1 MPPLRIAFLGSDSI
15 ALPLLDWLAG
25 DGAACAQIAAVYTQ
39 PDRPVGRGQKVTPNA
54 IKQWALARSLP
65 VHQPDKLTPDVTAE
79 FASAAYDL
87 AVVMAYG
94 HILRDDFIGAPRLGT
109 VNLHASLLPRY
120 RGASPIQSAIA
131 AGERET
137 GVTLMR
143 IVRRLDAGPVAG
155 QERVAIE
162 PGETAADIERKLA
175 GGCVPLLQRTLPGIA
190 DGSLVFTPQDDAQ
203 ASYCRKLD
211 KTDGALDFG
220 APAPVLAARIN
231 GLFPWPGCGVEVGG
245 VRVKFGRARAE
256 PAGTNSAA
264 PGTVLAP
271 TAGGLGIATS
281 SGVLRVLELQR
292 PGGRMLPAA
301 EYLRGHPIA
310 VGTVLPSVPMPALV
324 APVPFR
330 K

>member
-1 MPPLRIAFLGSDSI
+1 MTPLRLAFLGSDAI
-15 ALPLLDWLAG
+15 ALPLLEWLAG
-25 DGAACAQIAAVYTQ
+25 RGAAWAQVAAVYTQ
-39 PDRPVGRGQKVTPNA
+39 PDRPVGRGQKVTANA

-65 VHQPDKLTPDVTAE
+65 VHQPEKLTPEVTTA

-120 RGASPIQSAIA
+120 RGASPIQSAIV

-143 IVRRLDAGPVAG
+143 IVRRLDAGPVADREG
-155 QERVAIE
+155 VAIE
-162 PGETAADIERKLA
+162 AADTALDIEGKLA
-175 GGCVPLLQRTLPGIA
+175 AACVPLLQRTLPRLAAGTIE
-190 DGSLVFTPQDDAQ
+190 FTPQDDTQ

-211 KTDGALDFG
+211 KADGVLDFG
-220 APAPVLAARIN
+220 APAAALAARVN
-231 GLFPWPGCGVEVGG
+231 GLFPWPGCSVELGG
-245 VRVKFGRARAE
+245 GRVKFGRAVA
-256 PAGTNSAA
+256 ASTADGAAA
-264 PGTVLAP
+264 PGTVLGFV
-271 TAGGLGIATS
+271 AGGLGIATS
-281 SGVLRVLELQR
+281 DGVLSVRELQR

-301 EYLRGHPIA
+301 EYLRGHPIS
-310 VGTVLPSVPMPALV
+310 VGTVLPSTPMTSLV